1 MKSGLLSI
9 ISFFSAHSVAAYVA
23 LFFAMVVEGETLLIV
38 AGVLSHIGALNYFY
52 VILVAFLG
60 VMVGDVLWYSLGL
73 LLRHKNLPKFVETLV
88 VMAERVVD
96 KLLPH
101 FKTKPVISLILAKFI
116 YGTNH
121 ATLILSGLMKMDFR
135 IFIKAELL
143 ASVIWV
149 PIFAS
154 LGYFFGYAAIQF
166 SQRISI
172 FFLLILIFIVSFI
185 ALQRLFSFYY
195 ENKKDK
201 I

>member
-1 MKSGLLSI
+1 MEPGLLSI
-9 ISFFSAHSVAAYVA
+9 ISFFSTHSIAAYSG
-23 LFFAMVVEGETLLIV
+23 LFFAMVIEGETFLIV

-52 VILVAFLG
+52 VLLVAFLG
-60 VMVGDVLWYSLGL
+60 VMAGDILWYSLGL
-73 LLRHKNLPKFVETLV
+73 LLRNKKLPKFMETMIIV
-88 VMAERVVD
+88 AEQVVD

-121 ATLILSGLMKMDFR
+121 ASLILAGLMRMNFR
-135 IFIKAELL
+135 LFIKAELL

-149 PIFAS
+149 PIFAT
-154 LGYFFGYAAIQF
+154 LGYFLGYTAIQF

-172 FFLLILIFIVSFI
+172 FFLLVLIFIVSFI
-185 ALQRLFSFYY
+185 AFQRLLSFYY
-195 ENKKDK
+195 ENKKNK